1 MSAVRAQQD
10 TEPSGESRG
19 PDAFSTRAALAWAAA
34 IAAPT
39 VYLSFNAGGFFPFA
53 PALVAV
59 LVLLALVL
67 RITTVERPFAGIGTP
82 AAVAIA
88 GLALFALWT
97 LVSGFWSDAWGRS
110 LVEFD
115 RALLYVAVL
124 TFFAAAPWRRERLRA
139 LLAGL
144 TVAIVGVA
152 AIALVTRVLPEVWPL
167 APNVND
173 DRLSYPLTYWN
184 ALGLLVC
191 AGLLGALHF
200 SAHGREPAWARVAA
214 SAALPLLAAT
224 LYFTLSRGSMGV
236 AVLGALLYLAIARP
250 RGALPAIAAALPS
263 IAIVVYAGYQADA
276 LTSATPTSA
285 RAVDQGHTVAL
296 VVLGAIVLAAVLRAA
311 LLRFDARMRA
321 PAWRLPVRPWVA
333 VTGAAALVVVALL
346 VSGLP
351 QRAID
356 DFGNTGA
363 ISNLDDQ
370 RSRLLSASNNG
381 RFEHWRVAIDS
392 FEAHPLLGTGAGT
405 YQLEWAQH
413 RPSSFTVIN
422 AHSLYAQVL
431 GELGVVGLLLLLAA
445 LGAIVV
451 GLARRARGED
461 RAVVAAVIAILAA
474 WAVHAGIDWDWEM
487 PAVTWWVFALGGA
500 GIAGAGASAT
510 SVAQQPSWLQRRTPR
525 LVLGLCCLLLAVT
538 PALLGLS
545 QLRLD
550 RASDAFDRGDCETAI
565 DESLAAIS
573 VLGTRPQP
581 YALVGLCDVRL
592 GADQLGVQMLER
604 AVARDP
610 DDWEYHYGLALAQAA
625 AGQDPRAE
633 ARRAKQ
639 LNPLDP
645 RTAYGLTLYGNGD
658 PRQWRRRAL
667 AAPLPF

>member
-10 TEPSGESRG
+10 TEPSDESGG
-19 PDAFSTRAALAWAAA
+19 PVPFPLRVALAWAAA

-59 LVLLALVL
+59 LALLALAL
-67 RITTVERPFAGIGTP
+67 RITTVERPFAGIGPP

-97 LVSGFWSDAWGRS
+97 LMSGFWSDSWGRA

-124 TFFAAAPWRRERLRA
+124 TFFAAAPWRRQRLRA

-144 TVAIVGVA
+144 TVAIVGVSA
-152 AIALVTRVLPEVWPL
+152 VALVTRVLPEVWPL
-167 APNVND
+167 ASNVAE

-184 ALGLLVC
+184 ALGLLAC
-191 AGLLGALHF
+191 TGMLGALHF
-200 SAHGREPAWARVAA
+200 AAHEREPAWARVAA
-214 SAALPLLAAT
+214 SAALPLLGAT

-236 AVLGALLYLAIARP
+236 FVLGVAVYLAIARP
-250 RGALPAIAAALPS
+250 RGALPALAAALPS
-263 IAIVVYAGYQADA
+263 LAIVFYAGYRADA
-276 LTSATPTSA
+276 LTSATPASA
-285 RAVDQGHTVAL
+285 RAVEQGHKVA
-296 VVLGAIVLAAVLRAA
+296 VAVLGAIVLAAILRAV

-321 PAWRLPVRPWVA
+321 PAWRLPVRPWIA
-333 VTGAAALVVVALL
+333 ATGLAVVVVAALL

-356 DFGNTGA
+356 DFGNTNA
-363 ISNLDDQ
+363 ISNLSDQ

-381 RFEHWRVAIDS
+381 RFEHWRVAIDA

-405 YQLEWAQH
+405 YQLQWAEH
-413 RPSSFTVIN
+413 RTSSFTVIN

-431 GELGVVGLLLLLAA
+431 GELGIVGLLLLLTA
-445 LGAIVV
+445 LVALAV
-451 GLARRARGED
+451 GLARRARGDD
-461 RAVVAAVIAILAA
+461 RAVVGAVIAMTAA

-487 PAVTWWVFALGGA
+487 PAVTLSVFALGGA
-500 GIAGAGASAT
+500 AIAGSGATGVVPQA
-510 SVAQQPSWLQRRTPR
+510 SWLQRGTPR

-545 QLRLD
+545 QRQLD
-550 RASDAFDRGDCETAI
+550 RASAAFDRNDCNAAI
-565 DESLAAIS
+565 DHGLASISL
-573 VLGTRPQP
+573 LGTRPQP

-625 AGQDPRAE
+625 AGQDPRAA

-658 PRQWRRRAL
+658 PSGWRRRAL